1 VKRMSGKP
9 AITIR
14 GAGQHN
20 LKRVD
25 LEIPLGLL
33 IAVTGVSGSGKSSLA
48 FDTLYREGRRRYLES
63 LSVRARQFLGH
74 LGRPDFERIR
84 NLPAALAVDQRSVV
98 SNPRSTV
105 GTMSEV
111 YDLLRLLFA
120 RAGEPGS
127 LAKHVKLE
135 RRLFSFNSPAG
146 ACPACRGLG
155 VQDRLDPGLL
165 VGDPERSLRE
175 GALVL
180 TTKSGY
186 IVYSQVTMDVLDRVC
201 RAHGFDVDIP
211 WKDLSEDQR
220 RVVLYGSRKIKI
232 PFGKHPLESRL
243 RWSGITAKPRKEGY
257 YLGVIPV
264 MQGILDRKRNPNI
277 LRFVRSLPCGE
288 CGGTRLR
295 PEAGDVRFA
304 GRTISDLADKSLAE
318 LNEIFSASSAGGEM
332 PEAVESVRRALVDKT
347 GRLIRL
353 GLEHLVPSRASST
366 LSGGEARLIRLCN
379 QVVGELRGLLYV
391 LDEPTVGVHP
401 RDTRLLLE
409 LLFELRDNG
418 NTVLVVEHDE
428 DVIRAAD
435 WVVDIGPGASDSG
448 GEVLYNGPFDR
459 FLDPRKPGTAPRS
472 VTRAYMTGEKT
483 IPKPASGVRGSG
495 GWLRVHHIHARSL
508 QDIGVDFLR
517 GAVNAVTGPAGA
529 GKSTLVHDVLAPGL
543 RDLNAKSQRRPE
555 SRFRAKIEGWEDIG
569 SVIEIDASPIG
580 RTSRSNPATYTGLFD
595 PIRSLFAA
603 QTDARRLGYTKSR
616 FSFNLKGGRCEAC
629 RGNGVRTIGMHFLGS
644 ADVECASCR
653 GRRFNPETLSVLYRG
668 KNIADVLDMPVE
680 EALRFFQDRP
690 AVSRPLAAMVELG
703 LGYLSLGRPATTLSG
718 GEAQRVKLAA
728 ELSRPASGRGLYI
741 LNEPTT
747 GLHPADVAL
756 LSACLRRLTERGHTV
771 VMIEHNPDVIRA
783 ADRVIDL
790 EPAAGGKIGRVAAS
804 GTPEEVARI
813 ADSPTSPYL
822 RARREREALP
832 VSRSVVNP
840 PVTAGPIRFRGVSTH
855 NLRGID
861 VDFPLN
867 RMTVVTGVSGSG
879 KSSLVTDTVFA
890 ESRERFLAGLSTYA
904 RSFLSGTRKA
914 EFDTA
919 AGLTPAV
926 SIGRSA
932 PARNPRS
939 TVGTLTGILDDLR
952 LLYSRFGGRTCPDCG
967 ETMSESRCAACGFE
981 GTQTLTARLFSFN
994 HEKGACPRCRGLG
1007 VLRVVDPDLLISHP
1021 ERSLAE
1027 GAMSGHK
1034 TGRFY
1039 GDPGHQY
1046 VHILRA
1052 VGRETGIDFD
1062 KPWKDLD
1069 DHARKIALYGAGDQ
1083 RWAATWRYRRGNRS
1097 GTHRFESVWRGLIPL
1112 VNEEYARKHS
1122 DRRGRAMESLLM
1134 EKTCPACKG
1143 GRLRPEFLNVRVA
1156 GKNIAD
1162 LLGMSSG
1169 RLSEFIDGISAHPEI
1184 LDLDKRLVGPMGEL
1198 CSDLMRRLR
1207 PLRDLGLEYL
1217 PLDRRTATL
1226 SGGELR
1232 RVRLAAQVGL
1242 ELYGVTY
1249 LLDEPTIGLHPRDI
1263 RRLLRVLRE
1272 LRDRGNTLIVV
1283 EHDPEVIRA
1292 ADHIIDLGPG
1302 PGPQGGE
1309 VMGSGPLEV
1318 FQNGGGLTAEYL
1330 RGEHRVPQ
1338 PAEYRKLSPGLRIIG
1353 AWKNNLSG
1361 FDLEIPSRG
1370 LIAVTGVSG
1379 SGKSTLMMNVVAAS
1393 AEAGRPRGCRNIMG
1407 LDRFER
1413 VFRADQAP
1421 VSTSP
1426 VGTVAGR
1433 SGIFDPIR
1441 ALFADTPT
1449 ARERGWSKARFALS
1463 VKGGRCET
1471 CGGTG
1476 IRHVELDFLSD
1487 VRRPCEEC
1495 HGRRYAADTLTV
1507 MLKGRSIA
1515 DVLDLSVSEALGF
1528 FRGRPRI
1535 VAPLKAVEAV
1545 GLGYLKLG
1553 QASGSL
1559 SGGESQRMK
1568 LAVELTGTRRGTAL
1582 YLFDE
1587 PTTGLHLEDVRRL
1600 LSLFHDLIDRGH
1612 TLMVIEHHP
1621 DVLRN
1626 ADWIIDLGP
1635 EGGEGGGRVTA
1646 QGRPEALAAAAD
1658 TATGKFL
1665 ESLI

>member
-1 VKRMSGKP
+1 LTCKSKNPVIS
-9 AITIR
+9 IR

-63 LSVRARQFLGH
+63 LSVQARQFLGH

-120 RAGEPGS
+120 RAGEPGT
-127 LAKHVKLE
+127 LAKRVKLE

-155 VQDRLDPGLL
+155 VEDRLDPDLL
-165 VGDPERSLRE
+165 VGDSGRSLRE

-180 TTKSGY
+180 TTKRGY
-186 IVYSQVTMDVLDRVC
+186 IIYSQVTMEVLDRVC

-220 RVVLYGSRKIKI
+220 RVVLHGSRKIKI

-257 YLGVIPV
+257 YLGIIPV
-264 MQGILDRKRNPNI
+264 MQGILDHKRNPNI

-295 PEAGDVRFA
+295 PEARDVLFA
-304 GRTISDLADKSLAE
+304 GWTITDLADKSLAE
-318 LNEIFSASSAGGEM
+318 LHEIFSALSAGEET
-332 PEAVESVRRALVDKT
+332 PTAVDSIRQVLIQKT

-353 GLEHLVPSRASST
+353 GLGHLVPSRASST

-379 QVVGELRGLLYV
+379 QVAGELRGLLYV
-391 LDEPTVGVHP
+391 LDEPTVGIHP
-401 RDTRLLLE
+401 RDTARLLE

-448 GEVLYNGPFDR
+448 GEVLYNGPCVS
-459 FLDPRKPGTAPRS
+459 FLDPRETGIAPRS
-472 VTRAYMTGEKT
+472 VTRAFLTGERFH
-483 IPKPASGVRGSG
+483 PAVSSRVGKLDQS
-495 GWLRVHHIHARSL
+495 LRIHHIRARNLKDVS
-508 QDIGVDFLR
+508 VDFLL
-517 GAVNAVTGPAGA
+517 GAVNVVTGPAGA

-543 RDLNAKSQRRPE
+543 RDLHSKSRRRPE
-555 SRFRAKIEGWEDIG
+555 SRFKVEIEGGEKIG
-569 SVIEIDASPIG
+569 AVIEIDASPIG
-580 RTSRSNPATYTGLFD
+580 RTPRSNPATYTGLFD
-595 PIRSLFAA
+595 PIRTLFAA
-603 QTDARRLGYTKSR
+603 QPDARRLGYTKSR
-616 FSFNLKGGRCEAC
+616 FSFNLKGGRCEDC

-644 ADVECASCR
+644 ADVVCESCR
-653 GRRFNPETLSVLYRG
+653 GRRFNPETLSVRYEG
-668 KNIADVLDMPVE
+668 KNIADVLEMPVE
-680 EALRFFQDRP
+680 AALRFFQGLP
-690 AVSRPLAAMVELG
+690 AISRPLAAMAELG
-703 LGYLSLGRPATTLSG
+703 LGYLSLGRPAPTLSG

-728 ELSRPASGRGLYI
+728 ELSRPASNSSLYI

-747 GLHPADVAL
+747 GLHPADITL
-756 LSACLRRLTERGHTV
+756 LAACLKRLAEQGHTI
-771 VMIEHNPDVIRA
+771 VMIEHNLDVIRA

-790 EPAAGGKIGRVAAS
+790 ESGSGADSGRVAAS
-804 GTPEEVARI
+804 GTPEEVACI
-813 ADSPTSPYL
+813 ADSPTGPYL
-822 RARREREALP
+822 RARKQGDALP
-832 VSRSVVNP
+832 ASLVAVRP
-840 PVTAGPIRFRGVSTH
+840 PAAVEPIRFRGITTH
-855 NLRGID
+855 NLQGID
-861 VDFPLN
+861 VDFPLD

-879 KSSLVTDTVFA
+879 KSSLVIDTVFA
-890 ESRERFLAGLSTYA
+890 ESHERFLAGLSTYA

-926 SIGRSA
+926 FIGRSA

-952 LLYSRFGGRTCPDCG
+952 LLYSRFGGRNCPDCG
-967 ETMSESRCAACGFE
+967 EAMPEGRCAACGYE
-981 GTQTLTARLFSFN
+981 GSQPLMARLFSFN
-994 HEKGACPRCRGLG
+994 HEKGACPQCRGLG
-1007 VLRVVDPDLLISHP
+1007 ALRVVDPELLISHP
-1021 ERSLAE
+1021 ERPLTDK
-1027 GAMSGHK
+1027 AMSGHK

-1039 GDPGHQY
+1039 GNPDHQY
-1046 VHILRA
+1046 IHILRA
-1052 VGRETGIDFD
+1052 VGRGMGIDFD
-1062 KPWKDLD
+1062 RPWKELD
-1069 DHARKIALYGAGDQ
+1069 DHARKIALYGTGDR
-1083 RWAATWRYRRGNRS
+1083 RWAATWRFQRGNRS
-1097 GTHRFESVWRGLIPL
+1097 GTHRFDTVWQGLIPL
-1112 VNEEYARKHS
+1112 INEEYARKHA
-1122 DRRGRAMESLLM
+1122 DRRGRAMETLLM

-1169 RLSEFIDGISAHPEI
+1169 RLFEFISGLSLHPEI
-1184 LDLDKRLVGPMGEL
+1184 LGLDKRLYGPMGEL
-1198 CSDLMRRLR
+1198 CSDLLRRLR
-1207 PLRDLGLEYL
+1207 PLRDLGLDYL
-1217 PLDRRTATL
+1217 PLDRRTASL

-1263 RRLLRVLRE
+1263 QRLLRVLRE

-1292 ADHIIDLGPG
+1292 ADHIVDLGPG
-1302 PGPQGGE
+1302 PGPQGGK
-1309 VMGSGPLEV
+1309 VIGSGSPDV
-1318 FQNGGGLTAEYL
+1318 FQKSDTLTAEYL
-1330 RGEHRVPQ
+1330 RGERRIPR
-1338 PAEYRKLSPGLRIIG
+1338 PGARRKLSPGLRILG
-1353 AWKNNLSG
+1353 ARKNNLCG

-1370 LIAVTGVSG
+1370 LIALTGVSG
-1379 SGKSTLMMNVVAAS
+1379 SGKSTLMMDVIAAS
-1393 AEAGRPRGCRNIMG
+1393 DKAGRPRGCRDIIG
-1407 LDRFER
+1407 LERFDR

-1421 VSTSP
+1421 MNTSS

-1433 SGIFDPIR
+1433 SGVFDPIR
-1441 ALFADTPT
+1441 ALLADTT
-1449 ARERGWSKARFALS
+1449 AARERGWSKARFALA

-1476 IRHVELDFLSD
+1476 IRHVHLDFLSD
-1487 VRRPCEEC
+1487 VRQPCEEC
-1495 HGRRYAADTLTV
+1495 HGRRYAEDTLTV
-1507 MLKGRSIA
+1507 TLKGRSIA
-1515 DVLDLSVSEALGF
+1515 DMLDLNVSEAVGF
-1528 FRGRPRI
+1528 FRDRPRI
-1535 VAPLKAVEAV
+1535 IAPLKAMEAV
-1545 GLGYLKLG
+1545 GLGYLQLG
-1553 QASGSL
+1553 QAAGSL
-1559 SGGESQRMK
+1559 SGGESQRLK
-1568 LAVELTGTRRGTAL
+1568 LAVELTGIRRGAAL

-1587 PTTGLHLEDVRRL
+1587 PTTGLHFEDVRRL
-1600 LSLFHDLIDRGH
+1600 LLLFHDIVDKGH

-1621 DVLRN
+1621 DVLRS

-1635 EGGEGGGRVTA
+1635 EGGEGGGRITA
-1646 QGRPEALAAAAD
+1646 QGRPEELASAAD
-1658 TATGKFL
+1658 TATGTFL
-1665 ESLI
+1665 KALI